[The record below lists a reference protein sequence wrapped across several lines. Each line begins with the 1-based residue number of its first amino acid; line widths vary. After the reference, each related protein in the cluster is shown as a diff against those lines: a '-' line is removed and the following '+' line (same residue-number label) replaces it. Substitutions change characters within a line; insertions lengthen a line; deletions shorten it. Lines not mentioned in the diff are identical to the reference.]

1 MTLSPS
7 GSDAVVTGH
16 PGRAWSIMLIGGVLG
31 WISGQ
36 SWSIDRGFGEAFS
49 LFMAFGTLAVIA
61 APAQMTAG
69 RAARP
74 VWVAVAGAIGITVPW
89 FFDLAIELGGDGV
102 WLPTLFVLVV
112 GFGVTYGVA
121 TFTRIAMHRL
131 EDW

>member
-1 MTLSPS
+1 M
-7 GSDAVVTGH
+7 
-16 PGRAWSIMLIGGVLG
+16 
-31 WISGQ
+31 
-36 SWSIDRGFGEAFS
+36 
-49 LFMAFGTLAVIA
+49 
-61 APAQMTAG
+61 
-69 RAARP
+69 
-74 VWVAVAGAIGITVPW
+74 PW